1 MRIRAMVS
9 TSVLAAVLA
18 GCAGGAANNQPPTVE
33 EQIGLDSR
41 EGLMELQSR
50 VEGRIGECMKKQGF
64 EYVPVDP
71 FARQEA
77 LTGKARVTDADFN
90 KQFGYGVTTMFGRGG
105 QQSDP
110 NDRIRKSLPA
120 ADRAAYERALWG
132 DSPGATFQEAADTGD
147 FSDLD
152 GCTKE
157 ATDATFGGAGVLTAL
172 VGKLDELDQRIVE
185 DQRMVRATEKWSACM
200 GAKGYHYQESDEID
214 EDLLKRFKAIVG
226 PGARPMMVSLPGVTN
241 YDRAALAGLQR
252 EEVAV
257 VNADIECEKQEI
269 TPVEQVVRQ
278 QYEKEFRQQNQAL
291 LARVRPVGQ

>member
-1 MRIRAMVS
+1 
-9 TSVLAAVLA
+9 
-18 GCAGGAANNQPPTVE
+18 
-33 EQIGLDSR
+33 
-41 EGLMELQSR
+41 
-50 VEGRIGECMKKQGF
+50 
-64 EYVPVDP
+64 
-71 FARQEA
+71 
-77 LTGKARVTDADFN
+77 
-90 KQFGYGVTTMFGRGG
+90 
-105 QQSDP
+105 
-110 NDRIRKSLPA
+110 
-120 ADRAAYERALWG
+120 
-132 DSPGATFQEAADTGD
+132 
-147 FSDLD
+147 
-152 GCTKE
+152 
-157 ATDATFGGAGVLTAL
+157 
-172 VGKLDELDQRIVE
+172 
-185 DQRMVRATEKWSACM
+185 MVRATEKWSACM